1 VIRPDL
7 PVVSLADLPGGPDPV
22 VLCATARLAV
32 DLRRAHGELQRA
44 RGMRTWRA
52 LQSSTPA
59 QWLDALVSRALLCGE
74 VPPDAAA
81 GGFLGHA
88 QERNLWEQ
96 AIAIDAGAAAELFDR
111 EGMALAAME
120 AANLQRSWRIEV
132 PEAVRTS
139 EYEAFLRWREGVAA
153 ACRDGG
159 WRGRDEVLAWRVAC
173 IERGIGGLPARIG
186 LAGFVTP
193 DPSVSR
199 LLLVL
204 EARGVELVRVDFSH
218 QAAGAARG
226 IELPDAEAECLAA
239 AAWAGARLAAGD
251 GTPRLRIAAAD
262 LPARRH
268 LLEAALAS
276 ALQGD
281 AVGAGW
287 AAQESD
293 YAFVAGAPLA
303 AQPLVATA
311 LGLLQIYAGPRR
323 IAQADFGALLCEP
336 GWSADI
342 DEADARAR
350 IEAGLRELLP
360 PEAGLERY
368 RLAIGRLLA
377 GERGLQAPC
386 LAAQLDALQD
396 AARAATRRQPASA
409 WAASFAAVLDGLGW
423 PGQRPLLAAEAAAV
437 DALRELI
444 ASLQALDAILGRID
458 RAEALRQLRR
468 QCRDV
473 TFHAPRR
480 NAPRVEVCGL
490 DDALAGAVDGL
501 WVMGLNEG
509 EWPPAPRPNPLLP
522 AELQRRAGVPVARAD
537 SLADAA
543 RETQALWC
551 ASAAEVVFSW
561 ARQQGERQL
570 RPSPLLAGIAVVSQE
585 SPTPAAMERI
595 LDVIESAAIYINVR
609 PEPVEGRAGLR
620 QAQPERW
627 IQSDQCRLNRVERI
641 SDARAPAVAPGESV
655 RGGTGLLAAQATCPA
670 WAFHQYR
677 LGAAVLPAPTF
688 GLDALARGSLLH
700 AALEAFW
707 RGRGLAELRAMEGDA
722 REVEIARVVA
732 LALDEHDR
740 EAVAPLT
747 PRLRGL
753 EAQRLAELLATW
765 LEVEATRGEFR
776 VLACEER
783 QRLDIEG
790 LAITVVVDRVDQ
802 LGDGRLAII
811 DYKSGR
817 SDRTKTWADARITE
831 PQLPIYAAL
840 AFPDRAVAAVAL
852 ARVTREDPAFLGVAE
867 EGGLL
872 PGVAALDDQRRRFG
886 AADFPDWP
894 TLRACWAER
903 IREVAREV
911 KDGIAA
917 VVFEDEKALQYC
929 EVKPLLRLA
938 ERRQQMEGEG
948 E

>member
-1 VIRPDL
+1 MIRPDL

-32 DLRRAHGELQRA
+32 DLRRAHGELQQA
-44 RGMRTWRA
+44 RGEVTWRA
-52 LQSSTPA
+52 LQCSTPM
-59 QWLDALVSRALLCGE
+59 QWLDMLVSRALLSGE

-81 GGFLGHA
+81 GGFLGRA

-120 AANLQRSWRIEV
+120 AASLQRSWRIEV
-132 PEAVRTS
+132 PEALHTS
-139 EYEAFLRWREGVAA
+139 EYEAFLRWGEAFAA
-153 ACRDGG
+153 SCRDGG

-173 IERGIGGLPARIG
+173 IERGLGGLPARIG
-186 LAGFVTP
+186 LAGFVMP
-193 DPSVSR
+193 DPLVSR

-204 EARGVELVRVDFSH
+204 EGCGVELVRVDFSH
-218 QAAGAARG
+218 AAAGAARG
-226 IELPDAEAECLAA
+226 VECPDAEAECLAA
-239 AAWAGARLAAGD
+239 ASWARARLAAAGARA
-251 GTPRLRIAAAD
+251 PRLRIAAAD

-276 ALQGD
+276 VLQGD

-293 YAFVAGAPLA
+293 YAFVAGTPLA

-323 IAQADFGALLCEP
+323 IAQAEFGALLCAP

-377 GERGLQAPC
+377 GERGLQAPY

-409 WAASFAAVLDGLGW
+409 WAASFATVLDALGW

-444 ASLQALDAILGRID
+444 ANLQSLDAVLGRID

-468 QCRDV
+468 QCRDT

-501 WVMGLNEG
+501 WVMGVNEG

-522 AELQRRAGVPVARAD
+522 ADLQRRAGIPAARAD
-537 SLADAA
+537 SLAAAA
-543 RETQALWC
+543 REQQALWC

-561 ARQQGERQL
+561 ARQQGERAL
-570 RPSPLLAGIAVVSQE
+570 RPSPLLAGIAVEVME
-585 SPTPAAMERI
+585 ALEVGDGERIPAAAIERLI
-595 LDVIESAAIYINVR
+595 
-609 PEPVEGRAGLR
+609 
-620 QAQPERW
+620 
-627 IQSDQCRLNRVERI
+627 
-641 SDARAPAVAPGESV
+641 DARAPVVAPGESV

-688 GLDALARGSLLH
+688 GLDAMARGSLLH

-707 RGRGLAELRAMEGDA
+707 RGRGLAELRAMEGHA
-722 REVEIARVVA
+722 REAEITRVVA
-732 LALDEHDR
+732 VALDEYDR
-740 EAVAPLT
+740 EAVAPLA

-776 VLACEER
+776 VLSCEES

-790 LAITVVVDRVDQ
+790 LAIRVVVDRVDQ

-817 SDRTKTWADARITE
+817 SDRSKTWADARITE

-867 EGGLL
+867 EAGLL
-872 PGVAALDDQRRRFG
+872 PGVDALDGQRRRY
-886 AADFPDWP
+886 ASADFPDWP
-894 TLRACWAER
+894 ALRACWAER
-903 IREVAREV
+903 IREIAREV

-938 ERRQQMEGEG
+938 ERKLQLDEERG
-948 E
+948 